1 MNRRSFLQALALS
14 PIAPVL
20 LCAKEK
26 VLLESGLWMT
36 REDYDHAGEPYESIE
51 CTLSCFDPEYNRTRL
66 TVYGM
71 DDDGNFGE
79 IETRLV

>member
-1 MNRRSFLQALALS
+1 
-14 PIAPVL
+14 
-20 LCAKEK
+20 
-26 VLLESGLWMT
+26 MT